1 MRSSRLDIP
10 FVIPEIT
17 MYETLMHPHQV
28 DSIPQ
33 LPSIDGISDQ
43 LKRAEARREE
53 KRLKQIAQAQRAAKR
68 KRGETVDDEEDK
80 GGAGGAVEGDKQGT
94 GKRAKT
100 EESERED
107 AGDAQML
114 SGSATPNAGASIVA
128 AVSAAIAPTQVRE
141 AAAQDDSSEAVAKS
155 ISVSKVFPEVRG
167 HTSYLTFAVL
177 APASIRN
184 LAEAAGTSAS
194 VATSAPVSA
203 VATPQP

>member
-1 MRSSRLDIP
+1 MLFPSAGGELLTD
-10 FVIPEIT
+10 
-17 MYETLMHPHQV
+17 
-28 DSIPQ
+28 

-68 KRGETVDDEEDK
+68 KRGEAIDDEKDK

-114 SGSATPNAGASIVA
+114 SGSATPNAGASIA
-128 AVSAAIAPTQVRE
+128 AVVSTPT
-141 AAAQDDSSEAVAKS
+141 AAAGTQETAVQDANEEAVARN

-177 APASIRN
+177 APASVRAIAVARAGGASGSATPSAATPVAGTPK
-184 LAEAAGTSAS
+184 AEATTLS
-194 VATSAPVSA
+194 P
-203 VATPQP
+203 TPNVD